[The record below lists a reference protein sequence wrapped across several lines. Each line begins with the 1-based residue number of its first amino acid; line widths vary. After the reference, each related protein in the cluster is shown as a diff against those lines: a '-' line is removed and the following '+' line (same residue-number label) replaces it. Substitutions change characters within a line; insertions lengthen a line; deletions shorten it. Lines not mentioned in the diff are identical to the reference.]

1 MKQMM
6 LLLVLMMGL
15 GLGAETVALLNQARA
30 LGVTGERL
38 GVRPVHEY
46 GTEHQINAL
55 NEKSYGNEKRLLRPG
70 RTDEVEMK
78 RLKLVFLLMM
88 SLGQYRT
95 PVY

>member
-6 LLLVLMMGL
+6 LPV
-15 GLGAETVALLNQARA
+15 GAYDGSRFGSGNRCLIKPSEGPRRYRRAAWRTTRARIWHRTSDQCPKRKE
-30 LGVTGERL
+30 LWQR
-38 GVRPVHEY
+38 
-46 GTEHQINAL
+46 
-55 NEKSYGNEKRLLRPG
+55 KRLLRPG